1 MAGDSGARVPYAGKV
16 PGSRRCAVANFAER
30 LDLALTK
37 RGFTGAQVA
46 SALTEAGIPI
56 TRAYVSQLRTGK
68 QTNPTL
74 QVLRALA
81 SCLQVS
87 VGWLVGDDHLES
99 GAVEDLQLRAATIG
113 LSASGLSESSLAVLR
128 GVVELARKAEGLP
141 DEPEPTSDIPDAA
154 APLSGPQRR
163 ALGRRLHSLRLAA
176 QLTEEQ
182 VETAIGKGAAAIP
195 AIEEGRIAPAP
206 ITVERL
212 LTVYGIAS
220 PPIREYVL
228 SLARGERQAAWY
240 DAQSI
245 PVWLATTYALEQ
257 RATLIRTFHTQFV
270 PPLLQTEDYARAAI
284 TAAGP
289 ATLGQLTVEEALALV
304 LARQEAVA
312 RDTGIVVWAVID
324 ESVLMRSIVGGHV
337 QLRQLETLLQHAKR
351 PNVSLHVVPME
362 DPAYVPRTGPFTL
375 WRFAEAFEPDIAC
388 RHGIEGDELI
398 TETGAV
404 EAYHQAFTKLSVTTT
419 TREET
424 IEVLNYHRER
434 LSRSLG
440 K

>member
-1 MAGDSGARVPYAGKV
+1 
-16 PGSRRCAVANFAER
+16 VANFAER

-99 GAVEDLQLRAATIG
+99 GAVEDLQLRAATLG
-113 LSASGLSESSLAVLR
+113 LSAAGLSESSLTVLR

-141 DEPEPTSDIPDAA
+141 DGEPEPIADIPDAA
-154 APLSGPQRR
+154 TPLSGPQRR
-163 ALGRRLHSLRLAA
+163 ALGRRLHGLRMAA
-176 QLTEEQ
+176 GMSVEQ
-182 VETAIGKGAAAIP
+182 VETAIGRGAAAIP

-212 LTVYGIAS
+212 LTLFGVAA

-228 SLARGERQAAWY
+228 SLARGEREAAWY
-240 DAQSI
+240 DAPSI
-245 PVWLATTYALEQ
+245 PVWLAAAFALEQ
-257 RATLIRTFHTQFV
+257 RATLIRTFHPQFV
-270 PPLLQTEDYARAAI
+270 PPLLQTEEYARAAI

-289 ATLGQLTVEEALALV
+289 ATLGQPTVDEALALV
-304 LARQEAVA
+304 MARQEALS
-312 RDTGIVVWAVID
+312 RDSGIVVWAVID
-324 ESVLMRSIVGGHV
+324 ESVLTRSIVGRHV
-337 QLRQLETLLQHAKR
+337 QLRQLEMLMDHAKR
-351 PNVSLHVVPME
+351 PNVSLHVVPMD

-375 WRFAEAFEPDIAC
+375 WRFAEAFESDIAC
-388 RHGIEGDELI
+388 AHGIERDELI
-398 TETGAV
+398 TDTAAV

-424 IEVLNYHRER
+424 VEMLNFHLER

>member
-1 MAGDSGARVPYAGKV
+1 M
-16 PGSRRCAVANFAER
+16 ANFAER

-87 VGWLVGDDHLES
+87 VGWLVGDDYLES
-99 GAVEDLQLRAATIG
+99 GAVEDLQLRAAAIG
-113 LSASGLSESSLAVLR
+113 LGASDLSESSLTLLR
-128 GVVELARKAEGLP
+128 GVVELARRAEGLP
-141 DEPEPTSDIPDAA
+141 DEPEAPSAPDIPEAA

-163 ALGRRLHSLRLAA
+163 ALGKRLHGLRLAA
-176 QLTEEQ
+176 DLSVEQ

-206 ITVERL
+206 ITAERL
-212 LTVYGIAS
+212 LALYGVTA

-228 SLARGERQAAWY
+228 SLARGEREAAWY
-240 DAQSI
+240 DAQSV

-257 RATLIRTFHTQFV
+257 RATVIRTYHPQFV
-270 PPLLQTEDYARAAI
+270 PPLLQTEEYARAAV
-284 TAAGP
+284 TVAGP
-289 ATLGQLTVEEALALV
+289 ATLGQQTVDEALALV

-312 RDTGIVVWAVID
+312 RDSGIVVWAVVD
-324 ESVLMRSIVGGHV
+324 ESVLTRSIVGPHV
-337 QLRQLETLLQHAKR
+337 QLRQIDQLIEHAKR
-351 PNVSLHVVPME
+351 PNVSLHVVPTD
-362 DPAYVPRTGPFTL
+362 DPVYVPRTGPFTL
-375 WRFAEAFEPDIAC
+375 WRFAEAFEADIAC
-388 RHGIEGDELI
+388 AHGIESDELI
-398 TETGAV
+398 TDTAAV

-424 IEVLNYHRER
+424 FEVLNFHRER

>member
-1 MAGDSGARVPYAGKV
+1 M
-16 PGSRRCAVANFAER
+16 ANFAER

-81 SCLQVS
+81 TCLQVS
-87 VGWLVGDDHLES
+87 VGWLVGDDYLES

-113 LSASGLSESSLAVLR
+113 LSASGLSEGSLAVLR

-141 DEPEPTSDIPDAA
+141 EEPEPTSDIPEAV

-163 ALGRRLHSLRLAA
+163 ALGKRLSGLRLAA
-176 QLTEEQ
+176 QLSVEQ
-182 VETAIGKGAAAIP
+182 VETALGRGAAAIP
-195 AIEEGRIAPAP
+195 AIEEGRLAPAP

-212 LTVYGIAS
+212 LTVYGVGA

-228 SLARGERQAAWY
+228 SLARGEREAAWY
-240 DAQSI
+240 DAQSV
-245 PVWLATTYALEQ
+245 PVWLATSYALEQ
-257 RATLIRTFHTQFV
+257 RATVIRTYHGQFV
-270 PPLLQTEDYARAAI
+270 PPLLQSEEYARAAL
-284 TAAGP
+284 AVAGP
-289 ATLGQLTVEEALALV
+289 AILGQSTVAEALALV
-304 LARQEAVA
+304 LARQEAVG
-312 RDTGIVVWAVID
+312 RDGGVVLWAVID
-324 ESVLMRSIVGGHV
+324 ESVLTRSIAGPHA
-337 QLRQLETLLQHAKR
+337 QLRQIDLLIEHAKR
-351 PNVSLHVVPME
+351 PSVSLHVVPMD
-362 DPAYVPRTGPFTL
+362 DPAYVPRTGPFTI

-388 RHGIEGDELI
+388 AHGIESDELL
-398 TETGAV
+398 TEMAVV
-404 EAYHQAFTKLSVTTT
+404 EAYHQAFTKLSVTTS

-424 IEVLNYHRER
+424 FEVLNSHRER
-434 LSRSLG
+434 ISRSLG

>member
-1 MAGDSGARVPYAGKV
+1 M
-16 PGSRRCAVANFAER
+16 ANFAER

-37 RGFTGAQVA
+37 RGYTGAQVA

-87 VGWLVGDDHLES
+87 VGWLVGDDYVES
-99 GAVEDLQLRAATIG
+99 GAVDDLQLRAATLG
-113 LSASGLSESSLAVLR
+113 LAASGLSESSLVVLR

-141 DEPEPTSDIPDAA
+141 EEPEAAVPDIPEAA
-154 APLSGPQRR
+154 TPLGDPQRR
-163 ALGRRLHSLRLAA
+163 ALGKRLHGLRKAA
-176 QLTEEQ
+176 RLSVEQ
-182 VETAIGKGAAAIP
+182 VETALGKGAAAIP
-195 AIEEGRIAPAP
+195 AVEDGRLAPAP

-212 LTVYGIAS
+212 LTLYGVTA

-228 SLARGERQAAWY
+228 SLARGEREAAWH
-240 DAQSI
+240 DAQSV
-245 PVWLATTYALEQ
+245 PVWLAAAYALEQ
-257 RATLIRTFHTQFV
+257 RATVIRTYQPQFV

-284 TAAGP
+284 TVTGP
-289 ATLGQLTVEEALALV
+289 ATLGQQTVDEALALV
-304 LARQEAVA
+304 LARQEAMT
-312 RDTGIVVWAVID
+312 RDGSAVLWAVID
-324 ESVLMRSIVGGHV
+324 ESVLARSIVGPHV
-337 QLRQLETLLQHAKR
+337 QLRQLDVLIESAKR
-351 PNVSLHVVPME
+351 PNVSLHVVPMD
-362 DPAYVPRTGPFTL
+362 DPVYVPRTGPFTL

-388 RHGIEGDELI
+388 AHGVESDELI
-398 TETGAV
+398 TDAAAV

-424 IEVLNYHRER
+424 VELLNAHRER
-434 LSRSLG
+434 LSRSFV

>member
-1 MAGDSGARVPYAGKV
+1 
-16 PGSRRCAVANFAER
+16 VANFAER

-141 DEPEPTSDIPDAA
+141 DEPESTADIPDAA
-154 APLSGPQRR
+154 TPLSGPQRR
-163 ALGRRLHSLRLAA
+163 ALGRRLHGLRLSA
-176 QLTEEQ
+176 QLSEEQ

-195 AIEEGRIAPAP
+195 AVEEGRIAPAP

-212 LTVYGIAS
+212 LTLYGIAS

-228 SLARGERQAAWY
+228 SLARGEREAAWY

-289 ATLGQLTVEEALALV
+289 ATLGQPTVEEALALV

-312 RDTGIVVWAVID
+312 RDTGVVVWAVID

-337 QLRQLETLLQHAKR
+337 QLRQLEVLLEHAKR

-388 RHGIEGDELI
+388 RHGIEGDELV
-398 TETGAV
+398 TDTGAV
-404 EAYHQAFTKLSVTTT
+404 EAYHQAFTRLSVTTT

-424 IEVLNYHRER
+424 VEVLNCHRER

>member
-1 MAGDSGARVPYAGKV
+1 M
-16 PGSRRCAVANFAER
+16 ANFAER

-46 SALTEAGIPI
+46 STLTEAGIPI

-113 LSASGLSESSLAVLR
+113 LSASGLSEGSLAVLR

-141 DEPEPTSDIPDAA
+141 DEPEPTADIPEAA

-163 ALGRRLHSLRLAA
+163 ALGKRLHGLRLAV
-176 QLTEEQ
+176 QLSVEQ
-182 VETAIGKGAAAIP
+182 VETAVGRGAAAIP

-212 LTVYGIAS
+212 LTVYGVAA

-240 DAQSI
+240 DAQSV

-257 RATLIRTFHTQFV
+257 RATVIRTYHNQFV
-270 PPLLQTEDYARAAI
+270 PPLLQTEEYARAAV
-284 TAAGP
+284 TVAGP
-289 ATLGQLTVEEALALV
+289 ATLGQSTVEEALALV

-312 RDTGIVVWAVID
+312 RDSGIVVWAVID
-324 ESVLMRSIVGGHV
+324 ESVLMRSIVGQHV
-337 QLRQLETLLQHAKR
+337 QLRQLDMLIEHAKR
-351 PNVSLHVVPME
+351 PNISLHVVPMD

-388 RHGIEGDELI
+388 AHGIESEELV
-398 TETGAV
+398 TDTAAV

-424 IEVLNYHRER
+424 FEVLNYHREK

>member
-1 MAGDSGARVPYAGKV
+1 M
-16 PGSRRCAVANFAER
+16 ANFAER

-99 GAVEDLQLRAATIG
+99 GSVEDLQVRAANVG
-113 LSASGLSESSLAVLR
+113 LSASGLSEESLAVLR

-141 DEPEPTSDIPDAA
+141 EEPEPTSDIPEAG

-163 ALGRRLHSLRLAA
+163 ALGKRLHGLRLAA
-176 QLTEEQ
+176 QLSVEQ
-182 VETAIGKGAAAIP
+182 VETAIGRGAAAIP
-195 AIEEGRIAPAP
+195 AVEEGRIAPAP

-212 LTVYGIAS
+212 LAVYGVAAA
-220 PPIREYVL
+220 PIREYVL
-228 SLARGERQAAWY
+228 SLARGEREAAWY
-240 DAQSI
+240 DAQSV
-245 PVWLATTYALEQ
+245 PVWLATGYALEQ
-257 RATLIRTFHTQFV
+257 RATVIRTYHNQFV
-270 PPLLQTEDYARAAI
+270 PPLLQTEEYARAAI
-284 TAAGP
+284 TVNGP
-289 ATLGQLTVEEALALV
+289 ATLGQQTVDEAVALV
-304 LARQEAVA
+304 LARQEALS
-312 RDTGIVVWAVID
+312 RDNGVVLWAVID
-324 ESVLMRSIVGGHV
+324 ESVLSRSIVGPHV
-337 QLRQLETLLQHAKR
+337 QLRQLDVLIEHAKR

-362 DPAYVPRTGPFTL
+362 DPVYAPRTGPFTL
-375 WRFAEAFEPDIAC
+375 WRFAEAFESDIAC
-388 RHGIEGDELI
+388 AHGIESDALV
-398 TETGAV
+398 TDTGEV

-419 TREET
+419 TRDET
-424 IEVLNYHRER
+424 FELLNAHRER
-434 LSRSLG
+434 LSRSLA

>member
-1 MAGDSGARVPYAGKV
+1 M
-16 PGSRRCAVANFAER
+16 ANFAER

-87 VGWLVGDDHLES
+87 VGWLVGDDYLES
-99 GAVEDLQLRAATIG
+99 GSAEDLQLRAATIG
-113 LSASGLSESSLAVLR
+113 LSASGLSENSLTVLR

-141 DEPEPTSDIPDAA
+141 DEPEQSERTPHIPDAA

-163 ALGRRLHSLRLAA
+163 ALGRRLHGLRLAA
-176 QLTEEQ
+176 QLSEEQ
-182 VETAIGKGAAAIP
+182 VETAIGRGAAAIP

-212 LTVYGIAS
+212 LTLYGVAS

-228 SLARGERQAAWY
+228 SLARGEREAAWY

-270 PPLLQTEDYARAAI
+270 PPLLQTEEYARAAI
-284 TAAGP
+284 TVAGP
-289 ATLGQLTVEEALALV
+289 VTLGQATVEEALALV
-304 LARQEAVA
+304 LARQEALS
-312 RDTGIVVWAVID
+312 RDSGIVVWAVID
-324 ESVLMRSIVGGHV
+324 ESVLTRSIVGRHV
-337 QLRQLETLLQHAKR
+337 QLRQLETLMDQAKR
-351 PNVSLHVVPME
+351 PNVSLHVVPMD

-388 RHGIEGDELI
+388 AHGIEQDELI
-398 TETGAV
+398 TDTAAV

-424 IEVLNYHRER
+424 VEMLNFHLER

>member
-1 MAGDSGARVPYAGKV
+1 M
-16 PGSRRCAVANFAER
+16 ANFAER

-87 VGWLVGDDHLES
+87 VGWLVGDDYLES
-99 GAVEDLQLRAATIG
+99 GSVEDLQLRAATIG
-113 LSASGLSESSLAVLR
+113 LSASGLSEGSLAVLR

-141 DEPEPTSDIPDAA
+141 EEPEPTSDIPEAV

-163 ALGRRLHSLRLAA
+163 ALGKRLHGLRLSA
-176 QLTEEQ
+176 QLSVEQ
-182 VETAIGKGAAAIP
+182 VETAIGRGAAAIP

-212 LTVYGIAS
+212 LTVYGVS
-220 PPIREYVL
+220 VPPIREYVL
-228 SLARGERQAAWY
+228 SLARGEREAAWY
-240 DAQSI
+240 DAQSV
-245 PVWLATTYALEQ
+245 PVWLATGYALEG
-257 RATLIRTFHTQFV
+257 RATVIRTYHNQFV
-270 PPLLQTEDYARAAI
+270 PPLLQTEEYARAAI
-284 TAAGP
+284 TVAGP
-289 ATLGQLTVEEALALV
+289 ATLGQQTVEEALALV
-304 LARQEAVA
+304 LARQEAVP
-312 RDTGIVVWAVID
+312 RDNGVVLWAVID
-324 ESVLMRSIVGGHV
+324 ESVLTRSIVGQHV
-337 QLRQLETLLQHAKR
+337 QLRQLDVLIEHAKR

-375 WRFAEAFEPDIAC
+375 WRFTEAFEPDIAC
-388 RHGIEGDELI
+388 AHGIESDALI
-398 TETGAV
+398 TEAGAV
-404 EAYHQAFTKLSVTTT
+404 EAFHQAFTKLSVTTT
-419 TREET
+419 TRDET
-424 IEVLNYHRER
+424 FELLNYHRER

-440 K
+440 I

>member
-1 MAGDSGARVPYAGKV
+1 M
-16 PGSRRCAVANFAER
+16 ANFAER

-87 VGWLVGDDHLES
+87 VGWLVGDDYLES
-99 GAVEDLQLRAATIG
+99 GSVEDLQLRAATIG

-128 GVVELARKAEGLP
+128 GVVEMARKAEGLP
-141 DEPEPTSDIPDAA
+141 DEPEPSSEIPEAV

-163 ALGRRLHSLRLAA
+163 ALGKRLHGLRVSAGLSV
-176 QLTEEQ
+176 EQ

-212 LTVYGIAS
+212 LTVYGVSS

-228 SLARGERQAAWY
+228 SLARGERAAAWY
-240 DAQSI
+240 DAQSV
-245 PVWLATTYALEQ
+245 PVWLATGYALEQ
-257 RATLIRTFHTQFV
+257 RATVIRSYHPQFV
-270 PPLLQTEDYARAAI
+270 PPLLQTEEYARAAL
-284 TAAGP
+284 TVAGP
-289 ATLGQLTVEEALALV
+289 ATLGQQTVDEALALV
-304 LARQEAVA
+304 MARQEALP
-312 RDTGIVVWAVID
+312 RDNGLVLWAVID
-324 ESVLMRSIVGGHV
+324 ESVLTRSIVGQHV
-337 QLRQLETLLQHAKR
+337 QLRQLEVLLEHAKR
-351 PNVSLHVVPME
+351 PNVSLHVVPTD
-362 DPAYVPRTGPFTL
+362 DPVYVPRTGPFTI
-375 WRFAEAFEPDIAC
+375 WRFAEAFEPDVAC
-388 RHGIEGDELI
+388 VHGIESDRLTGDAAE
-398 TETGAV
+398 V
-404 EAYHQAFTKLSVTTT
+404 EVYHQAFTKLSVTTT

-424 IEVLNYHRER
+424 FEVLNHHRER
-434 LSRSLG
+434 LSR
-440 K
+440 

>member
-1 MAGDSGARVPYAGKV
+1 M
-16 PGSRRCAVANFAER
+16 ANFAER

-87 VGWLVGDDHLES
+87 VGWLVGDDYLES
-99 GAVEDLQLRAATIG
+99 GAVEDLQLRAAAIG
-113 LSASGLSESSLAVLR
+113 LGASELSESSLTVLR
-128 GVVELARKAEGLP
+128 GVVELARRAEGLP
-141 DEPEPTSDIPDAA
+141 EEPEPPSPDDIPDAA

-163 ALGRRLHSLRLAA
+163 ALGKRLHGLRLAA
-176 QLTEEQ
+176 DLSVEQ

-212 LTVYGIAS
+212 LTLYGVAA

-228 SLARGERQAAWY
+228 SLARGEREAAWY
-240 DAQSI
+240 DAQSV

-257 RATLIRTFHTQFV
+257 RATVIRTYQPQFV
-270 PPLLQTEDYARAAI
+270 PPLLQTEEYARAAV
-284 TAAGP
+284 TVSGP
-289 ATLGQLTVEEALALV
+289 ATLGQQTVDEALALV

-312 RDTGIVVWAVID
+312 RDSGIVVWAVVD
-324 ESVLMRSIVGGHV
+324 ESVLTRSIVGPHV
-337 QLRQLETLLQHAKR
+337 QLRQIDQLIEHAKR
-351 PNVSLHVVPME
+351 PNVSLHVVPTD
-362 DPAYVPRTGPFTL
+362 DPVYVPRTGPFTL
-375 WRFAEAFEPDIAC
+375 WRFSEAFEADIAC
-388 RHGIEGDELI
+388 AHGIESDELI
-398 TETGAV
+398 TDTAVV

-424 IEVLNYHRER
+424 FEVLNFHRER

>member
-1 MAGDSGARVPYAGKV
+1 M
-16 PGSRRCAVANFAER
+16 ANFAER

-46 SALTEAGIPI
+46 STLTEAGIPI

-74 QVLRALA
+74 GVLRALA

-87 VGWLVGDDHLES
+87 VGWLVGDDYLES
-99 GAVEDLQLRAATIG
+99 GSAEELQLRAASVG
-113 LSASGLSESSLAVLR
+113 LTASGLSEGSLAVLR

-141 DEPEPTSDIPDAA
+141 EEPEPSSEIPEAA

-163 ALGRRLHSLRLAA
+163 ALGKRLHGLRLTA
-176 QLTEEQ
+176 QLSVEQ
-182 VETAIGKGAAAIP
+182 VETAVGKGAAAVP
-195 AIEEGRIAPAP
+195 AIEEGRLAPAP

-212 LTVYGIAS
+212 LTVYGVTA

-228 SLARGERQAAWY
+228 SLARGEREAAWY
-240 DAQSI
+240 DAQSV

-257 RATLIRTFHTQFV
+257 RATVIRTYHNQFV
-270 PPLLQTEDYARAAI
+270 PPLLQTEEYARAAV
-284 TAAGP
+284 TVSGP
-289 ATLGQLTVEEALALV
+289 ATLGQATVEEAVALV

-312 RDTGIVVWAVID
+312 RNSGLVVWAVID
-324 ESVLMRSIVGGHV
+324 ESVLMRSIVGRLG
-337 QLRQLETLLQHAKR
+337 QLRQLDLLLEHAKR
-351 PNVSLHVVPME
+351 PNVSLHVVPMD
-362 DPAYVPRTGPFTL
+362 DPAYLPRTGPFTL

-388 RHGIEGDELI
+388 AHGIESEELI
-398 TETGAV
+398 TDTAAV
-404 EAYHQAFTKLSVTTT
+404 ESYHQAFTKLSVTTT

-424 IEVLNYHRER
+424 FEVLNQHRER

>member
-1 MAGDSGARVPYAGKV
+1 M
-16 PGSRRCAVANFAER
+16 ANFAER

-46 SALTEAGIPI
+46 FALTEAGIPI

-87 VGWLVGDDHLES
+87 VGWLVGDDYLES
-99 GAVEDLQLRAATIG
+99 GAAEDLQLRAATIG
-113 LSASGLSESSLAVLR
+113 LAASGLSESSLSVLR

-141 DEPEPTSDIPDAA
+141 DEPEPSSDIPDAA

-163 ALGRRLHSLRLAA
+163 ALGRRLHGLRLAA
-176 QLTEEQ
+176 ELSVEQ
-182 VETAIGKGAAAIP
+182 VETAIGRGAAAIP
-195 AIEEGRIAPAP
+195 AVEEGRIAPAP

-212 LTVYGIAS
+212 LTVYGVAS

-228 SLARGERQAAWY
+228 SLARGEREAAWY
-240 DAQSI
+240 DAQSV

-270 PPLLQTEDYARAAI
+270 PPLLQTEEYARAAV
-284 TAAGP
+284 TVAGP
-289 ATLGQLTVEEALALV
+289 ATLGQPTVDEALALV
-304 LARQEAVA
+304 LARQEALA
-312 RDTGIVVWAVID
+312 RDSGVVVWAVID
-324 ESVLMRSIVGGHV
+324 ESVLLRSIVGRHV
-337 QLRQLETLLQHAKR
+337 QLRQLEMLMDHAKR
-351 PNVSLHVVPME
+351 PNVSLHVVPMD

-375 WRFAEAFEPDIAC
+375 WRFAEAFESDIAC
-388 RHGIEGDELI
+388 AHGIEGDELI
-398 TETGAV
+398 IDTATV

-424 IEVLNYHRER
+424 FEVLNFHRER

>member
-1 MAGDSGARVPYAGKV
+1 M
-16 PGSRRCAVANFAER
+16 ANFAER

-81 SCLQVS
+81 ACLQVS

-99 GAVEDLQLRAATIG
+99 GAVEDLQLRAATLG
-113 LSASGLSESSLAVLR
+113 LSASGLSEASLAVLR
-128 GVVELARKAEGLP
+128 SVVEMARKAEGLP
-141 DEPEPTSDIPDAA
+141 EEPEPADGIPEAA

-163 ALGRRLHSLRLAA
+163 ALGRRLHGLRLAA
-176 QLTEEQ
+176 ELSVEQ
-182 VETAIGKGAAAIP
+182 VETAIGRGAAAIP
-195 AIEEGRIAPAP
+195 AIEEGRIAPPP

-212 LTVYGIAS
+212 LTLFGVAS
-220 PPIREYVL
+220 PPVREYVL
-228 SLARGERQAAWY
+228 SLARGEREAAWY
-240 DAQSI
+240 DAHSI
-245 PVWLATTYALEQ
+245 PVWLATTYALER
-257 RATLIRTFHTQFV
+257 RATLIRTFHPQFV
-270 PPLLQTEDYARAAI
+270 PPLLQTEEYARAAI
-284 TAAGP
+284 TVMGP
-289 ATLGQLTVEEALALV
+289 ATLGQPTVEEALALV
-304 LARQEAVA
+304 MARQEALS
-312 RDTGIVVWAVID
+312 RDSGIVLWAILD
-324 ESVLMRSIVGGHV
+324 ESVLMRSIVGRHV
-337 QLRQLETLLQHAKR
+337 QLRQLEMLMDHAKR
-351 PNVSLHVVPME
+351 PNVSLHVVPMD

-388 RHGIEGDELI
+388 AHGVESDELV
-398 TETGAV
+398 TDTGAV

-424 IEVLNYHRER
+424 VELLSSHCER
-434 LSRSLG
+434 LSRALG

>member
-1 MAGDSGARVPYAGKV
+1 M
-16 PGSRRCAVANFAER
+16 ANFAER

-87 VGWLVGDDHLES
+87 VGWLVGDDYLES

-113 LSASGLSESSLAVLR
+113 LSASGLSEGSLAVLR

-141 DEPEPTSDIPDAA
+141 EEPEPTSDIPEAV

-163 ALGRRLHSLRLAA
+163 ALGRRLHGLRLTA
-176 QLTEEQ
+176 QLSVEQ
-182 VETAIGKGAAAIP
+182 VETAIGRGAAAIP
-195 AIEEGRIAPAP
+195 AIEEGRLAPAP

-212 LTVYGIAS
+212 LTVYGVAA

-228 SLARGERQAAWY
+228 SLARGEREAAWY
-240 DAQSI
+240 DAQSV

-257 RATLIRTFHTQFV
+257 RATVIRTYHGQFV
-270 PPLLQTEDYARAAI
+270 PPLLQTEEYARAAI
-284 TAAGP
+284 TVAGP
-289 ATLGQLTVEEALALV
+289 AILGQPTVEEALALV
-304 LARQEAVA
+304 LARQEAVG
-312 RDTGIVVWAVID
+312 RDGGVVLWAVID
-324 ESVLMRSIVGGHV
+324 ESVLTRSIVGPHV
-337 QLRQLETLLQHAKR
+337 QLRQLDMLVDHAKR
-351 PNVSLHVVPME
+351 PNVSLHVVPMDE
-362 DPAYVPRTGPFTL
+362 PAYMPRTGPFTI

-388 RHGIEGDELI
+388 AHGIESDELI
-398 TETGAV
+398 TDTAVV
-404 EAYHQAFTKLSVTTT
+404 EAYHQAFTKLSVSTT

-424 IEVLNYHRER
+424 FEMVNYHRER

>member
-1 MAGDSGARVPYAGKV
+1 M
-16 PGSRRCAVANFAER
+16 ANFAER

-87 VGWLVGDDHLES
+87 VGWLVGDDYLES
-99 GAVEDLQLRAATIG
+99 GAVEDLQLRAAAIG
-113 LSASGLSESSLAVLR
+113 LGASELSESSLTLLR
-128 GVVELARKAEGLP
+128 GVVELARRAEGLP
-141 DEPEPTSDIPDAA
+141 DEPEPPASPDIPEAA

-163 ALGRRLHSLRLAA
+163 ALGKRLHGLRLAA
-176 QLTEEQ
+176 DLSVEQ

-206 ITVERL
+206 ITAERL
-212 LTVYGIAS
+212 LALYGVTA

-228 SLARGERQAAWY
+228 SLARGEREAAWY
-240 DAQSI
+240 DAQSV

-257 RATLIRTFHTQFV
+257 RATVIRTYHPQFV
-270 PPLLQTEDYARAAI
+270 PPLLQTEEYARAAV
-284 TAAGP
+284 TVTGP
-289 ATLGQLTVEEALALV
+289 ATLGQQTVEEALALV

-312 RDTGIVVWAVID
+312 RDSGIVVWAVID
-324 ESVLMRSIVGGHV
+324 ESVLTRSIVGPHV
-337 QLRQLETLLQHAKR
+337 QLRQIDQLIEHAKR
-351 PNVSLHVVPME
+351 PNVSLHVVPTD

-375 WRFAEAFEPDIAC
+375 WRFAEAFEADIAC
-388 RHGIEGDELI
+388 AHGIESDELI
-398 TETGAV
+398 TDTGAV

-424 IEVLNYHRER
+424 FEVLNFHRER

>member
-1 MAGDSGARVPYAGKV
+1 M
-16 PGSRRCAVANFAER
+16 ANFAER

-46 SALTEAGIPI
+46 STLTEAGIPI

-99 GAVEDLQLRAATIG
+99 GAVEDLQLRAAG
-113 LSASGLSESSLAVLR
+113 LGGSASGLSESSLTVLR
-128 GVVELARKAEGLP
+128 GVVELARRAEGLP
-141 DEPEPTSDIPDAA
+141 EEPPPAADAVPEAA

-163 ALGRRLHSLRLAA
+163 ALGRRLHGLRLAA
-176 QLTEEQ
+176 GLTVEQ
-182 VETAIGKGAAAIP
+182 VETAIGRGTAAIP
-195 AIEEGRIAPAP
+195 AIEEGRVAPPP

-212 LTVYGIAS
+212 LTVFGITS
-220 PPIREYVL
+220 PPVREYVL
-228 SLARGERQAAWY
+228 TLARGEREAAWY
-240 DAQSI
+240 DAHSI
-245 PVWLATTYALEQ
+245 PVWLAAAYALER

-270 PPLLQTEDYARAAI
+270 PPLLQTEEYARAAL
-284 TAAGP
+284 TVMGP
-289 ATLGQLTVEEALALV
+289 ATLGQQTVDEALALV
-304 LARQEAVA
+304 MARQEALS
-312 RDTGIVVWAVID
+312 RDSATVLWAIID
-324 ESVLMRSIVGGHV
+324 ESVLVRSIVGRHT
-337 QLRQLETLLQHAKR
+337 QLRQLDLLMEHAKR
-351 PNVSLHVVPME
+351 PNVSLHVVPMD
-362 DPAYVPRTGPFTL
+362 DPAYLPRTGPFTL

-388 RHGIEGDELI
+388 AHGIESDHLI
-398 TETGAV
+398 TDTGAV
-404 EAYHQAFTKLSVTTT
+404 ETYHQAFTKLSVTTT

-424 IEVLNYHRER
+424 VELLGLHGER

>member
-1 MAGDSGARVPYAGKV
+1 M
-16 PGSRRCAVANFAER
+16 ANFAER
-30 LDLALTK
+30 LDLALSK

-87 VGWLVGDDHLES
+87 VGWLVGDDFLES

-113 LSASGLSESSLAVLR
+113 LSASGLSEGSLAVLR
-128 GVVELARKAEGLP
+128 GVMELARRAEGLP
-141 DEPEPTSDIPDAA
+141 DEPEPTSGIPDAA
-154 APLSGPQRR
+154 TPLSGPQRR
-163 ALGRRLHSLRLAA
+163 ALGKRLHGLRLGA
-176 QLTEEQ
+176 QFSVEQ
-182 VETAIGKGAAAIP
+182 VETAVGKGAAAIP
-195 AIEEGRIAPAP
+195 AIEEGRLAPAP

-212 LTVYGIAS
+212 LTVYGVAA

-228 SLARGERQAAWY
+228 SLARGEREAAWY
-240 DAQSI
+240 DASSV
-245 PVWLATTYALEQ
+245 PVWLATAYALEQ
-257 RATLIRTFHTQFV
+257 RATVIRTFHTQFV
-270 PPLLQTEDYARAAI
+270 PPLLQTEEYARAAL
-284 TAAGP
+284 TVAGP
-289 ATLGQLTVEEALALV
+289 AILGQQTVDEALALV

-312 RDTGIVVWAVID
+312 GDGGVVVWAVID
-324 ESVLMRSIVGGHV
+324 ESVLTRSIVGAHV
-337 QLRQLETLLQHAKR
+337 QLRQLDRLLEHAKR
-351 PNVSLHVVPME
+351 PNVSLHVLPMD

-388 RHGIEGDELI
+388 AHGIESDELV
-398 TETGAV
+398 TDSAAV
-404 EAYHQAFTKLSVTTT
+404 EVYHQAFTKLSVTTS

-424 IEVLNYHRER
+424 FEVLNSHRER

>member
-1 MAGDSGARVPYAGKV
+1 M
-16 PGSRRCAVANFAER
+16 ANFAER

-87 VGWLVGDDHLES
+87 VGWLVGDDYLES
-99 GAVEDLQLRAATIG
+99 GSVEDLQLRAATIG

-128 GVVELARKAEGLP
+128 GVVEMARKAEGLP
-141 DEPEPTSDIPDAA
+141 DEPEPTAEIPEAV

-163 ALGRRLHSLRLAA
+163 ALGKRLHGLRVSAGLSV
-176 QLTEEQ
+176 EQ

-212 LTVYGIAS
+212 LTVYGVAS

-228 SLARGERQAAWY
+228 SLARGEREAAWY
-240 DAQSI
+240 DAQSV
-245 PVWLATTYALEQ
+245 PVWLATGYALEQ
-257 RATLIRTFHTQFV
+257 RATVIRSYHPQFV
-270 PPLLQTEDYARAAI
+270 PPLLQTEEYARAAL
-284 TAAGP
+284 TVAGP
-289 ATLGQLTVEEALALV
+289 ATLGQQTVDEALALV
-304 LARQEAVA
+304 MARQEALP
-312 RDTGIVVWAVID
+312 RDNGLVLWAVID
-324 ESVLMRSIVGGHV
+324 ESVLTRSIVGQHV
-337 QLRQLETLLQHAKR
+337 QLRQLEVLLEHAKR
-351 PNVSLHVVPME
+351 PNVSLHVVPTD
-362 DPAYVPRTGPFTL
+362 DPVYVPRTGPFTI

-388 RHGIEGDELI
+388 AHGIESDRLTGDAAE
-398 TETGAV
+398 V
-404 EAYHQAFTKLSVTTT
+404 EVYHQAFTKLSVTTT

-424 IEVLNYHRER
+424 FEVLNHHRER
-434 LSRSLG
+434 LSRSFG

>member
-1 MAGDSGARVPYAGKV
+1 
-16 PGSRRCAVANFAER
+16 VANFAER

-87 VGWLVGDDHLES
+87 VGWLVGDDYLES
-99 GAVEDLQLRAATIG
+99 GAVEDLQLRAAAIG
-113 LSASGLSESSLAVLR
+113 LGASELSESSLTLLR
-128 GVVELARKAEGLP
+128 GVVELARRAEGLP
-141 DEPEPTSDIPDAA
+141 DEPEPPAAPDIPEAA

-163 ALGRRLHSLRLAA
+163 ALGKRLHGLRLAA
-176 QLTEEQ
+176 DLSVQQ

-206 ITVERL
+206 ITAERL
-212 LTVYGIAS
+212 LALYGVTA

-228 SLARGERQAAWY
+228 SLARGEREAAWY
-240 DAQSI
+240 DAQSV

-257 RATLIRTFHTQFV
+257 RATVIRTYHPQFV
-270 PPLLQTEDYARAAI
+270 PPLLQTEEYARAAV
-284 TAAGP
+284 TVAGP
-289 ATLGQLTVEEALALV
+289 ATLGQQTVEEALALV

-312 RDTGIVVWAVID
+312 RDSGIVVWAVID
-324 ESVLMRSIVGGHV
+324 ESVLTRSIVGPHV
-337 QLRQLETLLQHAKR
+337 QLRQIDQLIEHAKR
-351 PNVSLHVVPME
+351 PNVSLHVVPTD

-375 WRFAEAFEPDIAC
+375 WRFAEAFEADIAC
-388 RHGIEGDELI
+388 AHGIESDELI
-398 TETGAV
+398 TDTAAV

-424 IEVLNYHRER
+424 FEVLNFHRER

>member
-1 MAGDSGARVPYAGKV
+1 M
-16 PGSRRCAVANFAER
+16 ANFAER

-46 SALTEAGIPI
+46 STLTEAGIPI

-99 GAVEDLQLRAATIG
+99 GAVEDLQVRAATLG
-113 LSASGLSESSLAVLR
+113 LSASGLSEASLSVLR
-128 GVVELARKAEGLP
+128 GVVDLARRAEGLP
-141 DEPEPTSDIPDAA
+141 DEPGPEPADGIPEAA
-154 APLSGPQRR
+154 APLTGPQRR
-163 ALGRRLHSLRLAA
+163 ALGRRLHGLRLAA
-176 QLTEEQ
+176 DLTVEQ
-182 VETAIGKGAAAIP
+182 VETALGKGAAPIT
-195 AIEEGRIAPAP
+195 AIEEGRLAPSP

-212 LTVYGIAS
+212 LTLFGVGS

-228 SLARGERQAAWY
+228 SLARGEREAAWY
-240 DAQSI
+240 DAHSI

-284 TAAGP
+284 TVMGP
-289 ATLGQLTVEEALALV
+289 ATLGQPTVEEALALV
-304 LARQEAVA
+304 TARQEALN
-312 RDTGIVVWAVID
+312 RESGVVLWAIID
-324 ESVLMRSIVGGHV
+324 ESVLLRSIVGRHI
-337 QLRQLETLLQHAKR
+337 QLRQLETLMDQAKR
-351 PNVSLHVVPME
+351 PNVSLHVVPMD

-375 WRFAEAFEPDIAC
+375 WRFAEAYEADVAC
-388 RHGIEGDELI
+388 AHGIERDELL
-398 TETGAV
+398 TDNGAV

-424 IEVLNYHRER
+424 VELLSAHCER

>member
-1 MAGDSGARVPYAGKV
+1 M
-16 PGSRRCAVANFAER
+16 ANFAER

-37 RGFTGAQVA
+37 RGYTGAQVA

-81 SCLQVS
+81 TCLQVS
-87 VGWLVGDDHLES
+87 VGWLVGDDYVES
-99 GAVEDLQLRAATIG
+99 GAVDDLQLRAATLG
-113 LSASGLSESSLAVLR
+113 LAASGLSESSLVVLR

-141 DEPEPTSDIPDAA
+141 EEPETAVPDIPEAA
-154 APLSGPQRR
+154 TPLSDPQRR
-163 ALGRRLHSLRLAA
+163 ALGKRLHSLRLAA
-176 QLTEEQ
+176 RLSVEQ
-182 VETAIGKGAAAIP
+182 VETALGKGAAAIP
-195 AIEEGRIAPAP
+195 AVEAGRLAPAP

-212 LTVYGIAS
+212 LALYGVTA

-228 SLARGERQAAWY
+228 SLARGEREAAWH
-240 DAQSI
+240 DAQSV
-245 PVWLATTYALEQ
+245 PVWLAAAYALEQ
-257 RATLIRTFHTQFV
+257 RATVIRTYHPQFV

-284 TAAGP
+284 TVTGP
-289 ATLGQLTVEEALALV
+289 ATLGQQTVDEALALV
-304 LARQEAVA
+304 LARQEAMT
-312 RDTGIVVWAVID
+312 RDGSAVLWAVID
-324 ESVLMRSIVGGHV
+324 ESVLARSIVGPHV
-337 QLRQLETLLQHAKR
+337 QLRQLDVLIESAKR
-351 PNVSLHVVPME
+351 PNVSLHVVPMD
-362 DPAYVPRTGPFTL
+362 DPVYVPRTGPFTL

-388 RHGIEGDELI
+388 AHGVESDELI
-398 TETGAV
+398 TDTAAV

-424 IEVLNYHRER
+424 VEVLNAHRER
-434 LSRSLG
+434 LSRSFG

>member
-1 MAGDSGARVPYAGKV
+1 
-16 PGSRRCAVANFAER
+16 VANFAER
-30 LDLALTK
+30 LDLALTR

-87 VGWLVGDDHLES
+87 VGWLVGDDHPER
-99 GAVEDLQLRAATIG
+99 GDAADL
-113 LSASGLSESSLAVLR
+113 SVSGLSESSLAVLR
-128 GVVELARKAEGLP
+128 GVAELARRAEGLP
-141 DEPEPTSDIPDAA
+141 GEPEPVADIPDAA

-163 ALGRRLHSLRLAA
+163 ALGRRLHGLRLAA
-176 QLTEEQ
+176 DMSAEQ
-182 VETAIGKGAAAIP
+182 VEAALGKGVAAVP

-228 SLARGERQAAWY
+228 SLARGEREAAWY

-245 PVWLATTYALEQ
+245 PVWLAAAYALEQ

-270 PPLLQTEDYARAAI
+270 PPLLQTEEYARAAI
-284 TAAGP
+284 AAAGP
-289 ATLGQLTVEEALALV
+289 ATFGQSTVEEAAALV
-304 LARQEAVA
+304 LARQEAMS
-312 RDTGIVVWAVID
+312 RESGIVLWAIIN
-324 ESVLMRSIVGGHV
+324 ESVLLRSIAGPHV
-337 QLRQLETLLQHAKR
+337 RLRQLEMLMDHAKR
-351 PNVSLHVVPME
+351 PNVSLHVVPMD

-388 RHGIEGDELI
+388 AHGIESDELI
-398 TETGAV
+398 TDTAAV

-424 IEVLNYHRER
+424 VEMLNFHLER
-434 LSRSLG
+434 LSSTLG

>member
-1 MAGDSGARVPYAGKV
+1 M
-16 PGSRRCAVANFAER
+16 ANFAER

-37 RGFTGAQVA
+37 RGFTGAQLA

-99 GAVEDLQLRAATIG
+99 GAVEDLQLRAAALG

-141 DEPEPTSDIPDAA
+141 GEPEPTPDIPDAA
-154 APLSGPQRR
+154 TPLSEPQCR
-163 ALGRRLHSLRLAA
+163 ALGKRLHGLRLAVE
-176 QLTEEQ
+176 LSVEQ
-182 VETAIGKGAAAIP
+182 VESALGKGAAAIP
-195 AIEEGRIAPAP
+195 AIEEGRIAPPP

-212 LTVYGIAS
+212 LTVYGVTS

-228 SLARGERQAAWY
+228 ALARGEREAAWY

-245 PVWLATTYALEQ
+245 PVWLAATYALEQ
-257 RATLIRTFHTQFV
+257 RATLIRSYHNQFV
-270 PPLLQTEDYARAAI
+270 PPLLQTEDYARAAV
-284 TAAGP
+284 TVTGP
-289 ATLGQLTVEEALALV
+289 ATLGQATVEEALALV
-304 LARQEAVA
+304 LARQEALS
-312 RDTGIVVWAVID
+312 RESGIVVWAIID
-324 ESVLMRSIVGGHV
+324 ESVLARSIVGPHV
-337 QLRQLETLLQHAKR
+337 QLRQLETLMDQAKR
-351 PNVSLHVVPME
+351 PNVSLHVVPLE

-375 WRFAEAFEPDIAC
+375 WRFAEAFESDIAC
-388 RHGIEGDELI
+388 AHGIERDELI
-398 TETGAV
+398 TDAAAV
-404 EAYHQAFTKLSVTTT
+404 EVYHQAFTKLSVTTT

-424 IEVLNYHRER
+424 VEVLNFHCER

>member
-1 MAGDSGARVPYAGKV
+1 M
-16 PGSRRCAVANFAER
+16 ANFAER

-46 SALTEAGIPI
+46 STLTEAGIPI

-87 VGWLVGDDHLES
+87 VGWLVGDDFPES
-99 GAVEDLQLRAATIG
+99 GSAEDLQLRAATIG
-113 LSASGLSESSLAVLR
+113 LSASGLSEGSLAVLR

-141 DEPEPTSDIPDAA
+141 EEPEPSSEIPEAA

-163 ALGRRLHSLRLAA
+163 ALGKRLHGLRTAA
-176 QLTEEQ
+176 QLSVEQ
-182 VETAIGKGAAAIP
+182 VETAVGKGAAAIP
-195 AIEEGRIAPAP
+195 AIEEGRLAPAP

-212 LTVYGIAS
+212 LAVYGVTA

-228 SLARGERQAAWY
+228 SLARGEREAAWF
-240 DAQSI
+240 DAHSV

-257 RATLIRTFHTQFV
+257 RATVIRTYHNQFV
-270 PPLLQTEDYARAAI
+270 PPLLQTEEYARAAV
-284 TAAGP
+284 TVTGP
-289 ATLGQLTVEEALALV
+289 ATLGQATVTEAVALV
-304 LARQEAVA
+304 MARQEAVA
-312 RDTGIVVWAVID
+312 RNGGLVVWAVID
-324 ESVLMRSIVGGHV
+324 ESVLMRSIVGRHV
-337 QLRQLETLLQHAKR
+337 QLRQLDLLLEHAKR
-351 PNVSLHVVPME
+351 PNVSLHVVPMD

-388 RHGIEGDELI
+388 AHGIESEELI
-398 TETGAV
+398 TETAAV
-404 EAYHQAFTKLSVTTT
+404 ETYHQAFTKLSVTTT

-424 IEVLNYHRER
+424 FEVLNHHRER

>member
-1 MAGDSGARVPYAGKV
+1 M
-16 PGSRRCAVANFAER
+16 ANFAER

-87 VGWLVGDDHLES
+87 VGWLVGDDYLES
-99 GAVEDLQLRAATIG
+99 GSVEDIQMRAATLGIA
-113 LSASGLSESSLAVLR
+113 ASGLSESSLVVLR

-141 DEPEPTSDIPDAA
+141 EEHEPAPEIPEAA
-154 APLSGPQRR
+154 APLGDAQRR
-163 ALGRRLHSLRLAA
+163 ALGKRLHGLRVAA
-176 QLTEEQ
+176 GLSVEQ
-182 VETAIGKGAAAIP
+182 VDTALGRGAAAIP
-195 AIEEGRIAPAP
+195 AVEEGRLAPAP

-212 LTVYGIAS
+212 LTVYGVTA

-228 SLARGERQAAWY
+228 MLARGEREPAWY
-240 DAQSI
+240 DAQSV
-245 PVWLATTYALEQ
+245 PVWLAASYALEQ
-257 RATLIRTFHTQFV
+257 RATVIRTYHPQFV
-270 PPLLQTEDYARAAI
+270 PPLLQTDDYARAAI
-284 TAAGP
+284 TVAGP
-289 ATLGQLTVEEALALV
+289 ATLGQQTVDEALAIV
-304 LARQEAVA
+304 LARQEAMA
-312 RDTGIVVWAVID
+312 REGGAVLWAVVD
-324 ESVLMRSIVGGHV
+324 ESVLTRSIVGPHGL
-337 QLRQLETLLQHAKR
+337 LRQLDALIEHAKR
-351 PNVSLHVVPME
+351 PNVSLHVVPMD
-362 DPAYVPRTGPFTL
+362 DPAYLPRTGPFTL
-375 WRFAEAFEPDIAC
+375 WRFAEPFESDVAC
-388 RHGIEGDELI
+388 AHGVESDELI
-398 TETGAV
+398 TDTTAV

-424 IEVLNYHRER
+424 VELLNEHRER

>member
-1 MAGDSGARVPYAGKV
+1 M
-16 PGSRRCAVANFAER
+16 ANFAER

-87 VGWLVGDDHLES
+87 VGWLVGDDYLES
-99 GAVEDLQLRAATIG
+99 GSVEDLQLRAATIG

-128 GVVELARKAEGLP
+128 GVVEMARKAEGLP
-141 DEPEPTSDIPDAA
+141 DEPEPTSEIPEAV

-163 ALGRRLHSLRLAA
+163 ALGKRLHGLRVSARLSV
-176 QLTEEQ
+176 EQ

-212 LTVYGIAS
+212 LTVYGVSS

-228 SLARGERQAAWY
+228 SLARGEREAAWY
-240 DAQSI
+240 DAQSV
-245 PVWLATTYALEQ
+245 PVWLATGYALEQ
-257 RATLIRTFHTQFV
+257 RATVIRSYHPQFV
-270 PPLLQTEDYARAAI
+270 PPLLQTEEYARAAL
-284 TAAGP
+284 TVAGP
-289 ATLGQLTVEEALALV
+289 ATLGQQTVDEALALV
-304 LARQEAVA
+304 MARQEALP
-312 RDTGIVVWAVID
+312 RDNGLVLWAVID
-324 ESVLMRSIVGGHV
+324 ESVLTRSIVGQHV
-337 QLRQLETLLQHAKR
+337 QLRQLEVLLEHAKR
-351 PNVSLHVVPME
+351 PNVSLHVVPTD
-362 DPAYVPRTGPFTL
+362 DPVYVPRTGPFTI

-388 RHGIEGDELI
+388 AHGIESDRLTGDAAE
-398 TETGAV
+398 V
-404 EAYHQAFTKLSVTTT
+404 EVYHQAFTKLSVTTT

-424 IEVLNYHRER
+424 FEVLNHHRER
-434 LSRSLG
+434 LSRSFG

>member
-1 MAGDSGARVPYAGKV
+1 M
-16 PGSRRCAVANFAER
+16 ANFAER

-87 VGWLVGDDHLES
+87 VGWLVGDDYLES
-99 GAVEDLQLRAATIG
+99 GSVEDLQLRAATIG
-113 LSASGLSESSLAVLR
+113 LSASGLSETSLAVLR

-141 DEPEPTSDIPDAA
+141 EEPEPTSDIPEAV

-163 ALGRRLHSLRLAA
+163 ALGKRLHGLRLAA
-176 QLTEEQ
+176 QLSVEQ
-182 VETAIGKGAAAIP
+182 VETAIGRGAAAIP

-212 LTVYGIAS
+212 LTVYGVSVA
-220 PPIREYVL
+220 PIREYVL
-228 SLARGERQAAWY
+228 SLARGEREAAWY
-240 DAQSI
+240 DAQSV
-245 PVWLATTYALEQ
+245 PVWLATGYALEG
-257 RATLIRTFHTQFV
+257 RATVIRTYHNQFV
-270 PPLLQTEDYARAAI
+270 PPLLQTEEYARAAI
-284 TAAGP
+284 TVAGP
-289 ATLGQLTVEEALALV
+289 ATLGQQTVEEALALV
-304 LARQEAVA
+304 LARQEAVP
-312 RDTGIVVWAVID
+312 RDNGVVLWAVID
-324 ESVLMRSIVGGHV
+324 ESVLTRSIVGQHV
-337 QLRQLETLLQHAKR
+337 QLRQLDVLIEHAKR

-375 WRFAEAFEPDIAC
+375 WRFTEAFEPDIAC
-388 RHGIEGDELI
+388 AHGIESDALI
-398 TETGAV
+398 TDTTAV
-404 EAYHQAFTKLSVTTT
+404 EAFHQAFTKLSVTTT
-419 TREET
+419 TRDET
-424 IEVLNYHRER
+424 FEMLNYHRER

-440 K
+440 I

>member
-1 MAGDSGARVPYAGKV
+1 
-16 PGSRRCAVANFAER
+16 VANFAER

-81 SCLQVS
+81 TCLQVS
-87 VGWLVGDDHLES
+87 VGWLVGDDFLES
-99 GAVEDLQLRAATIG
+99 GSVEDLQLRAATIG
-113 LSASGLSESSLAVLR
+113 LSASGLSEGSLAVLR

-141 DEPEPTSDIPDAA
+141 EEPEPTSDIPEAV

-163 ALGRRLHSLRLAA
+163 ALGKRLHGLRLTAG
-176 QLTEEQ
+176 LSVEQ
-182 VETAIGKGAAAIP
+182 VETAVGKGAAAIP

-212 LTVYGIAS
+212 LTVYGVS
-220 PPIREYVL
+220 VPPIREYVL
-228 SLARGERQAAWY
+228 ALARGEREAAWY
-240 DAQSI
+240 DAQSV
-245 PVWLATTYALEQ
+245 PVWLATGYALEQ
-257 RATLIRTFHTQFV
+257 RATVIRTYHSQFV
-270 PPLLQTEDYARAAI
+270 PPLLQTEEYARAAI
-284 TAAGP
+284 TVAGP
-289 ATLGQLTVEEALALV
+289 ATLGQQTVEEALALV

-312 RDTGIVVWAVID
+312 RDSGVVVWAVID
-324 ESVLMRSIVGGHV
+324 ESVLTRSIVGLHV
-337 QLRQLETLLQHAKR
+337 QLRQLEVLIEHAKR

-375 WRFAEAFEPDIAC
+375 WRFAEAFEPDVAC
-388 RHGIEGDELI
+388 AHGIESDTLL
-398 TETGAV
+398 TDSAAV

-419 TREET
+419 TRDET
-424 IEVLNYHRER
+424 FEMLNHHRER

>member
-1 MAGDSGARVPYAGKV
+1 M
-16 PGSRRCAVANFAER
+16 ANFAER